1 MKIGFW
7 VELCLH
13 ALFGYQEDVNDIRK
27 NHTKAVSG
35 EFCVISLFL
44 QKLISGVTWR
54 FDS

>member
-7 VELCLH
+7 VEQCTH
-13 ALFGYQEDVNDIRK
+13 VLFQCQEYVNEITK

-35 EFCVISLFL
+35 EFCVIFVLV
-44 QKLISGVTWR
+44 KIDVRGDVT